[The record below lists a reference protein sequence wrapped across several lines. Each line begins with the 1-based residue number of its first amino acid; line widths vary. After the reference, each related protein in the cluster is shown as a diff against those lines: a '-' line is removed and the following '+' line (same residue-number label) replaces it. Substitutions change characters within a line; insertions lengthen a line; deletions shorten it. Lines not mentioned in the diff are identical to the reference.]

1 MYCILSIQRFCLH
14 DGPGIRTTV
23 FLKGCPLTCLWCHN
37 PESQAERPELLFD
50 KQKCLGCGA
59 CLTACPQ
66 GVIVV
71 DGALGAVG
79 TVNRAACVY
88 CGQCQDAC
96 PSGARQVL
104 GKYREAEEVLA
115 EVLQDRVFYETSG
128 GGVTISGGEPLRAP
142 HFLTA
147 LLALCK
153 AQGLHTAVD
162 TSGFAP
168 LDAFLAILPHTDLF
182 LYDIKHMDN
191 DVHLRLTGAGN
202 ELILANLRALSRL
215 HRNVVLRV
223 PLIPGLCDDL
233 RHLSQIRA
241 LALELGLT
249 SINLLPYHPFAR
261 GKYERMQLQLPHTTA
276 DLRPP
281 TEAELSLALRTM
293 SHPSLSVTIGG

>member
-71 DGALGAVG
+71 DGALGAGG
-79 TVNRAACVY
+79 TVNRAACLY

-104 GKYREAEEVLA
+104 GRYKAAEEVLT
-115 EVLQDRVFYETSG
+115 EILGDRVFYETSG
-128 GGVTISGGEPLRAP
+128 GGVTISGGEPLRAS
-142 HFLTA
+142 HFLTS

-153 AQGLHTAVD
+153 AYGLHTAVD

-191 DVHLRLTGAGN
+191 DMHLRLTGVGN

-215 HRNVVLRV
+215 HRNIVLRV
-223 PLIPGLCDDL
+223 PLIPGLSDDL
-233 RHLSQIRA
+233 GHLSRIRA

-249 SINLLPYHPFAR
+249 SINLLPYHPFAS
-261 GKYERMQLQLPHTTA
+261 GKYERMQLPYTTA

-281 TEAELSLALRTM
+281 TEAELSQALGAM
-293 SHPSLSVTIGG
+293 AHPSLSVTIGG